1 VGRGLACAIAV
12 VGVLSW
18 TAPVSARASKRE
30 KVAQVV
36 APKRAKA
43 KDMDLSKGGT
53 QRGGLEFALGSITAV
68 LTGVLIGRGTWELVR
83 AQELARECST
93 GGVGNPECVPIV
105 GNDAARLGKVAGG
118 LSIAF
123 SVPMAIATGFLFY
136 RGVRVHRAWKAWHAQ
151 ERAVAVVPFASRRG
165 GGLGLTLRF

>member
-1 VGRGLACAIAV
+1 MGRSLACAIAI
-12 VGVLSW
+12 VGVLAWSPP
-18 TAPVSARASKRE
+18 ASAKRH

-43 KDMDLSKGGT
+43 KDVDLSKGGT

-68 LTGVLIGRGTWELVR
+68 LTGVLIGRGTWELVKAR
-83 AQELARECST
+83 QLERECDTGMST
-93 GGVGNPECVPIV
+93 NPECSPLV
-105 GNDAARLGKVAGG
+105 GDNPSRMGKVAGG
-118 LSIAF
+118 LSLAF
-123 SVPMAIATGFLFY
+123 AVPVAIASGFLFH

-151 ERAVAVVPFASRRG
+151 ERAVAVIPFASRTG